1 MKSKTIYLTD
11 ESKRSEAIA
20 QIKDCELGN
29 KYQVTISNA
38 DTKSTRQHKYQWRL
52 YGDINKS
59 GVGGKHEETIEGAH
73 IVCKY
78 RFALP
83 IILAKDVNFAWL
95 YEMVKKEVGND
106 TDKLMWFVDKQV
118 STMDFTVP
126 EAAEYITNMINFYVP
141 LGAILTDPKEYRL

>member
-1 MKSKTIYLTD
+1 MKSKTYYKVDQEKMD
-11 ESKRSEAIA
+11 ECVDSINNLEI
-20 QIKDCELGN
+20 GN

-59 GVGGKHEETIEGAH
+59 GVGGRHEETIEGAH

-95 YEMVKKEVGND
+95 YEMVKKVVGND

-118 STMDFTVP
+118 STMDFTVS

-141 LGAILTDPKEYRL
+141 LGAVLTDPKEYRL

>member
-1 MKSKTIYLTD
+1 VKAETIYLTD
-11 ESKRSEAIA
+11 DIKLDEAIS
-20 QIKDCELGN
+20 KLRRCELGN
-29 KYQVTISNA
+29 KYQMVISNA

-59 GVGGKHEETIEGAH
+59 GIGGKHEETIEGTH
-73 IVCKY
+73 IVCKF

-83 IILAKDVNFAWL
+83 IMLAKDINFAWL

-118 STMDFTVP
+118 STMEFTVS
-126 EAAEYITNMINFYVP
+126 EAAEYITNMINFYAPKGVMM
-141 LGAILTDPKEYRL
+141 TDPEEYRL